1 MATIIPMRWDDATA
15 AAVNKQLPAWVQQHN
30 TTQSPI
36 YLADISKTT
45 GFTTNMLQGDGIHPT
60 TQGDQVIASRVAP
73 LIINA
78 VEFVLARRLN

>member
-1 MATIIPMRWDDATA
+1 MGWDDTTA
-15 AAVNKQLPAWVQQHN
+15 AAVNDQLPAWVQQHN

-45 GFTTNMLQGDGIHPT
+45 GFTTDMLQGDGVHPT
-60 TQGDQVIASRVAP
+60 TQGDQVIASHVAP

-78 VEFVLARRLN
+78 VKFVLARQLS